1 MRRYKPEYLGRVI
14 TPDDSEKM
22 TDFVQNKYDS
32 FSKVYDTCKCDSER
46 ISDIQNIETPEKS
59 KEFSMRVVTDDE
71 TLKSITEKSREGVGI
86 SVNGNIITAS
96 S

>member
-22 TDFVQNKYDS
+22 TDFVQNKYES
-32 FSKVYDTCKCDSER
+32 FSKVYDACKCDSEK
-46 ISDIQNIETPEKS
+46 ISDIQNTDTPENS
-59 KEFSMRVVTDDE
+59 KEFSLRVVTDDE
-71 TLKSITEKSREGVGI
+71 TLKSITEKSSEGV
-86 SVNGNIITAS
+86 SVEGNVITAS